1 MVCKK
6 SSSSLVLFK
15 GQWNDHNTDCLQ
27 PKMIPKCNTSD
38 GDFDCSPV
46 FEGVPLPISII
57 QAILAFIILLV
68 SVFFNILLAMAII
81 LYRRFLDKSLIVSVS
96 ILISNTAV
104 SVFLNGGVFLTTVSQ
119 TWLLG
124 YWGCQI
130 FGVMAI
136 GGSFSRWIL
145 VGLLSVDRFCR
156 VFYPFRYA
164 RQEKKVLIGLL
175 VGSWTASLVITGIYG
190 GLGLAGFDLAYPGCS
205 FGVYFPA
212 LSKVQKATIVITL
225 FFTTITGAVLPC
237 ILYFAMYR
245 KAKKLLK
252 VQPVVVVSDQAT
264 KGEPTMVEF
273 LKRNKKASITF
284 FGLVITFIFF
294 TSIVIV
300 KILAKALLYSYD
312 ISPALRASILYILS
326 TFYRCFVIADFAVIL
341 SNADVRKVLAKL
353 KKTVMDNITAK
364 SAITKHR

>member
-164 RQEKKVLIGLL
+164 RQEKKVLIATGKDSLIGDYWHIWWL
-175 VGSWTASLVITGIYG
+175 RISRVWLSLPWLFLWGILSSFEQGSKSY
-190 GLGLAGFDLAYPGCS
+190 
-205 FGVYFPA
+205 
-212 LSKVQKATIVITL
+212 IVITL
-225 FFTTITGAVLPC
+225 PLSLVLSC
-237 ILYFAMYR
+237 RAF
-245 KAKKLLK
+245 LLCY
-252 VQPVVVVSDQAT
+252 VSEQ
-264 KGEPTMVEF
+264 
-273 LKRNKKASITF
+273 RNFSK
-284 FGLVITFIFF
+284 
-294 TSIVIV
+294 
-300 KILAKALLYSYD
+300 
-312 ISPALRASILYILS
+312 
-326 TFYRCFVIADFAVIL
+326 
-341 SNADVRKVLAKL
+341 SNQ
-353 KKTVMDNITAK
+353 
-364 SAITKHR
+364 